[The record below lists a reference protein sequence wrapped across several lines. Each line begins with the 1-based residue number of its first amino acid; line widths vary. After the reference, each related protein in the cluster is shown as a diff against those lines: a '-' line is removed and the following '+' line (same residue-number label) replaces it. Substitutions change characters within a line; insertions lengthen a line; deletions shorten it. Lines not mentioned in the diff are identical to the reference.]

1 MNNIKSNYIKNKK
14 MENMVWGYFMIAP
27 TMLGL
32 FALNILPIFQTLYL
46 SFTKSGAFGKV
57 TFIGLKNYVNL
68 FQDKLVMQ
76 SFINTFIYTILTVPA
91 GVFLSLVTAV
101 LLNAK
106 IRGKTVYRTLFFLP
120 VVSVPAAVA
129 LVWKWI
135 FNSKFG
141 IINTMLTAVGMK
153 GIDWLTDSKS
163 AMISIVI
170 VGIWSM
176 VGYNMIVILA
186 GLQEIPQTYYEAAE
200 IDGAGPVKKFFSI
213 TLPLITPTLFFI
225 IITTFI
231 GCLQVFDVIYM
242 MIGRANVVLPKVQSV
257 VVLFYNYSFE
267 RNMKGYGSAII
278 MMLFLVILL
287 ITYIQLKL
295 QKKWVNYMS

>member
-1 MNNIKSNYIKNKK
+1 MNNIKSNYMKNKK
-14 MENMVWGYFMIAP
+14 TENMVWGYFMIAP

-32 FALNILPIFQTLYL
+32 FVLNILPIFQTLYL

-91 GVFLSLVTAV
+91 GVFLSLITAV

-106 IRGKTVYRTLFFLP
+106 IRGKTIYRTLFFLP

-141 IINTMLTAVGMK
+141 IINTILTTVGLK
-153 GIDWLTDSKS
+153 GVDWLTDSKS
-163 AMISIVI
+163 AMIAIVI

-231 GCLQVFDVIYM
+231 GCLQVFDLIYM

-257 VVLFYNYSFE
+257 VVLFYTYSFE

>member
-1 MNNIKSNYIKNKK
+1 
-14 MENMVWGYFMIAP
+14 
-27 TMLGL
+27 
-32 FALNILPIFQTLYL
+32 
-46 SFTKSGAFGKV
+46 
-57 TFIGLKNYVNL
+57 
-68 FQDKLVMQ
+68 
-76 SFINTFIYTILTVPA
+76 
-91 GVFLSLVTAV
+91 
-101 LLNAK
+101 
-106 IRGKTVYRTLFFLP
+106 
-120 VVSVPAAVA
+120 
-129 LVWKWI
+129 
-135 FNSKFG
+135 
-141 IINTMLTAVGMK
+141 MLTAVGMK

-186 GLQEIPQTYYEAAE
+186 GLQEIPQTYYKAAE

-213 TLPLITPTLFFI
+213 ILPLITPTLFFI

-287 ITYIQLKL
+287 IPYIQLNL